1 MAQWCAFRGS
11 IQGRD
16 RGACLIMRNAAI
28 QALYEEA
35 VRDPNIYF
43 ITGDFQHVREKEFLA
58 LGARYQNAGMAEQNL
73 IGLAVGAALCGKKV
87 FTYSIIPFITLRCIE
102 QIKVD
107 VCSHS
112 ADVVII
118 GGGAGFTYGT
128 CGITH
133 FAIEDIAMMRV
144 LPHMKIVSP
153 SGPREATVLMKEIIR
168 LGGPAYVRLNKRG
181 ESDLIDKVPEFGKGM
196 VVREGADVC
205 IIATGTI
212 LAEALKAAEILAQKG
227 ISVEVVNMHTIKPL
241 DEDLVRER
249 ALSRR
254 LIVSLEEHSV
264 LGGLGGAVAEVLAE
278 TNGTAKFKRF
288 GIMDEWPSVVGS
300 QVYLR
305 DAIGLSGEKVAAQ
318 IKQLLS

>member
-1 MAQWCAFRGS
+1 
-11 IQGRD
+11 
-16 RGACLIMRNAAI
+16 MRNAAI

-58 LGARYQNAGMAEQNL
+58 LGARYQNAGMAEQNI
-73 IGLAVGAALCGKKV
+73 IGLAAGAALCGKKV
-87 FTYSIIPFITLRCIE
+87 FAYSIIPFITLRCIE

-107 VCSHS
+107 VCSHP

-153 SGPREATVLMKEIIR
+153 SGPKEATALMKEIIR

-181 ESDLIDKVPEFGKGM
+181 ESDLTDKVPEFGKGM
-196 VVREGADVC
+196 VVREGTDAC
-205 IIATGTI
+205 IIAAGTI
-212 LAEALKAAEILAQKG
+212 LAEAIKAAEILGANG
-227 ISVEVVNMHTIKPL
+227 ISLEVVNMHTIKPL
-241 DEDLVRER
+241 DENLIRER
-249 ALSRR
+249 AMSRR

-288 GIMDEWPSVVGS
+288 GIMDEWPSVVGN
-300 QVYLR
+300 QAYLR
-305 DAIGLSGEKVAAQ
+305 DAVGLSSEKVAAQ
-318 IKQLLS
+318 IEQLLS